1 MTAIHIKSPALS
13 LRAGKR
19 ALTRIREQG
28 LQPADVAILPG
39 AAGGP
44 KGLGIQGLDLALFG
58 DWLPR
63 APRERTLI
71 GASIGSWRFA
81 SACLP
86 DPCAGIRRLGELY
99 TSQRFAKGVSM
110 AEVSRSC
117 VQLLDDLLEGQ
128 DAAVLDNPLY
138 RLNIVVVRSHGLLQH
153 DHRGKLGLGLS
164 SVIGNNL
171 LSRSRLGRHFDRIIL
186 HDARQMPPLGALN
199 DFRSH
204 FHALGEGNLRHALL
218 ASGSIPMVME
228 AIREIPGLEP
238 GAYRDGGLLDY
249 HLDLP
254 YQADGVVLY
263 PHFTDKVIPGWFDKS
278 LPWRRAD
285 RERLQDVLL
294 LAPSAEY
301 LAGLPHGKLPDRSDF
316 KRYLGDDQG
325 RERYWHKAMAESRRL
340 GDKFSNWST
349 AVGWAS
355 ACNLFNDPARKPSCL
370 CIEPW
375 PCPPCSSVP
384 ARRQPWMG
392 KAARKSTPCSLSSRA
407 AAASSSAMAANTRPS
422 MHASTCR
429 RNSITWMTRGWS
441 TRPRTSSPA
450 RRPRAA

>member
-1 MTAIHIKSPALS
+1 MTAIHIKFPALS

-19 ALTRIREQG
+19 AIARIRERG
-28 LQPADVAILPG
+28 LQPADVGILPG

-86 DPCAGIRRLGELY
+86 DACAGLLRLGELY

-128 DAAVLDNPLY
+128 DAAVLNNPLY

-171 LSRSRLGRHFDRIIL
+171 LSRSRLSRHFDRVIL
-186 HDARQMPPLGALN
+186 HDNRQTPPLATLQ
-199 DFRSH
+199 DFPSD
-204 FHALGEGNLRHALL
+204 FHTLAESNLRQALL

-238 GAYRDGGLLDY
+238 ATYRDGGLLDY

-254 YQADGVVLY
+254 YLGDDVVLY
-263 PHFTDKVIPGWFDKS
+263 PHFTDKVIPGWFDKG
-278 LPWRRAD
+278 LPWRRGDAT
-285 RERLQDVLL
+285 RLQDVLL
-294 LAPSAEY
+294 LAPSREY
-301 LAGLPHGKLPDRSDF
+301 LASLPHGKLPDRSDF
-316 KRYLGDDQG
+316 KRYLGDDEG
-325 RERYWHKAMAESRRL
+325 RERYWRKAMAESRRL
-340 GDKFSNWST
+340 GDEFLELADSGRL
-349 AVGWAS
+349 AERLQA
-355 ACNLFNDPARKPSCL
+355 L
-370 CIEPW
+370 
-375 PCPPCSSVP
+375 
-384 ARRQPWMG
+384 
-392 KAARKSTPCSLSSRA
+392 
-407 AAASSSAMAANTRPS
+407 
-422 MHASTCR
+422 
-429 RNSITWMTRGWS
+429 
-441 TRPRTSSPA
+441 
-450 RRPRAA
+450 

>member
-1 MTAIHIKSPALS
+1 MTAIHVKAPALS

-19 ALTRIREQG
+19 ALARIRERG
-28 LQPADVAILPG
+28 LQPADVGILPG

-86 DPCAGIRRLGELY
+86 DACAGIRRLGELY

-117 VQLLDDLLEGQ
+117 VRLLDDLLEGQ
-128 DAAVLDNPLY
+128 DAAVLNNPLY

-171 LSRSRLGRHFDRIIL
+171 LGRSRLGRHFDRVIL
-186 HDARQMPPLGALN
+186 HDARLAPPLAALN

-204 FHALGEGNLRHALL
+204 FHTLAEGNLRHALL

-254 YQADGVVLY
+254 YQSDGVVLY
-263 PHFTDKVIPGWFDKS
+263 PHFTDRVVPGWFDKS
-278 LPWRRAD
+278 LPWRRGD
-285 RERLQDVLL
+285 SGRLQDVLL
-294 LAPSAEY
+294 LAPSKAY
-301 LAGLPHGKLPDRSDF
+301 LAALPHSKLPDRTDF
-316 KRYLGDDQG
+316 KRYLGDDAG
-325 RERYWHKAMAESRRL
+325 RERYWRKAMAESQRL
-340 GDKFSNWST
+340 GDEFLEL
-349 AVGWAS
+349 VDGGR
-355 ACNLFNDPARKPSCL
+355 LGERL
-370 CIEPW
+370 
-375 PCPPCSSVP
+375 
-384 ARRQPWMG
+384 QP
-392 KAARKSTPCSLSSRA
+392 L
-407 AAASSSAMAANTRPS
+407 
-422 MHASTCR
+422 
-429 RNSITWMTRGWS
+429 
-441 TRPRTSSPA
+441 
-450 RRPRAA
+450 